1 MKVKLLVV
9 DGANP
14 GAYSLRLPTLVG
26 RSRDASLKVPAAMV
40 SRRHCEIYEYE
51 GRLAVQDLGSSNG
64 TFVNNER
71 IDEPLY
77 LEHDDLI
84 TIGPVT
90 LRVQMEDAPR
100 AADQPAEGPGG
111 QSSVVNY
118 EVTDEGSFVG
128 INPAE
133 EDAADEE
140 EPIAEV
146 AEANDDSWDDSELDQ
161 ILKDLD

>member
-1 MKVKLLVV
+1 MKVKLVVV

-40 SRRHCEIYEYE
+40 SRRHCEIYDYE

-77 LEHDDLI
+77 LENDDLI

-90 LRVQMEDAPR
+90 LRVQMEDA
-100 AADQPAEGPGG
+100 AASESGVERPASHD

-118 EVTDEGSFVG
+118 EVTDKGSFVG
-128 INPAE
+128 INPAGE
-133 EDAADEE
+133 EAGGE
-140 EPIAEV
+140 EPVAEV
-146 AEANDDSWDDSELDQ
+146 AEVDDEEWEDSELDR
-161 ILKDLD
+161 ILEDLD

>member
-1 MKVKLLVV
+1 MKVKLVVV

-14 GAYSLRLPTLVG
+14 GAYSLRLPTLIG

-64 TFVNNER
+64 TFVNEER
-71 IDEPLY
+71 IEEPLY
-77 LEHDDLI
+77 LDHDDLL

-90 LRVQMEDAPR
+90 LRVQMEDASLQ
-100 AADQPAEGPGG
+100 AEAPAHAPGG
-111 QSSVVNY
+111 NERSSVVNY

-128 INPAE
+128 INPA
-133 EDAADEE
+133 DEE
-140 EPIAEV
+140 PVAEV
-146 AEANDDSWDDSELDQ
+146 AEEDWEDSELDR
-161 ILKDLD
+161 ILEDLD